1 MKLKDDYIL
10 YSASEDEM
18 IGVATGE
25 EAEKFKGLLRANKTA
40 GAIMEYLKEDI
51 SMDELVSK
59 MTERFDASAEVIKE
73 DIQPI
78 LEQLKSIGAL
88 EE

>member
-10 YSASEDEM
+10 YSASEDEV

-25 EAEKFKGLLRANKTA
+25 EAENFKGLLRANKTA

-59 MTERFDASAEVIKE
+59 MTERFDASEEVIKE

-78 LEQLKSIGAL
+78 LELLRSIGAL